1 VTADHGGHGKKHS
14 DGHFA
19 VDRDIPWIVR
29 GPGVGHG
36 VVLDETVET
45 VDTAATTLAALGLPA
60 LPHMRGTARLTF
72 TR

>member
-1 VTADHGGHGKKHS
+1 MTVRLRHS
-14 DGHFA
+14 S
-19 VDRDIPWIVR
+19 ICSTR
-29 GPGVGHG
+29 GRG